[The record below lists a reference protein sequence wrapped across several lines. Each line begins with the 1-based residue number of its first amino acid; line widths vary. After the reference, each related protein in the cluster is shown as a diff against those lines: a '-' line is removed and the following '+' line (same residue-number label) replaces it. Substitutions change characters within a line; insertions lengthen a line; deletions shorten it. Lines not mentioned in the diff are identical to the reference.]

1 MFGRVAT
8 WARKALTAFRAAPY
22 SVADPRLAEV
32 FNVGYPNYSG
42 VQVGESGALSI
53 AAVYRAV
60 ALIAGTIGTL
70 PMRTLRDTGDGM
82 RQRVSS
88 FLDTPGGPDDLRG
101 PTAFEWKEL
110 VLAHLL
116 LHGDAFLRHVYGG
129 AGQLI
134 ALDPVH
140 PQCVSVEWDSRAV
153 GGKLYRVTGTDGHT
167 YEFDATDMT
176 QIMGLSL
183 DGLRGLSVIAV
194 ARNGLGTA
202 IAGERAAANM
212 FSNGALMAGLVSAE
226 DEVNPDEAKVIKETI
241 DRKVS
246 GWENAGSIAFINR
259 KLKFTPWTMSAE
271 DAQFLQSRAF
281 QIEEIARWF
290 GVPPHLLMQTEKQTS
305 WGQGVEQQNI
315 GLGRFTLNGWT
326 TRIEQRLSRLLP
338 NPRFVEFDF
347 AGLERP
353 TPESEIDLLIKQV
366 ESGLMTLN
374 EARAVRNLPP
384 VPGGDE
390 VRGLTPEPAPAPEPA
405 AEPELEA
412 V

>member
-1 MFGRVAT
+1 MFSRVAT
-8 WARKALTAFRAAPY
+8 WARKARLALRSYPY
-22 SVADPRLAEV
+22 SIGDPRIAEV
-32 FNVGYPNYSG
+32 FNIGYPNYSG
-42 VQVGESGALSI
+42 VAVGESGALSI
-53 AAVYRAV
+53 SAVYRAV
-60 ALIAGTIGTL
+60 ALIAGTIATL

-82 RQRVSS
+82 RQRVTS
-88 FLDTPGGPDDLRG
+88 FLDTPGGTDG
-101 PTAFEWKEL
+101 PTAFEWTET

-140 PQCVSVEWDSRAV
+140 PQCVSVDWNAEAV

-167 YEFDATDMT
+167 YEFDATGMT
-176 QIMGLSL
+176 QIMSLSL
-183 DGLRGLSVIAV
+183 DGLRGLSIIAI

-212 FSNGALMAGLVSAE
+212 FSNGALMAGLVSADG
-226 DEVNPDEAKVIKETI
+226 DELSPEEAKVVKETI
-241 DRKVS
+241 DRKAS
-246 GWENAGSIAFINR
+246 GWENAGSVAFINR
-259 KLKFTPWTMSAE
+259 KLKFTPWSMSAE

-290 GVPPHLLMQTEKQTS
+290 GVPPHLLMQTDKQTS
-305 WGQGVEQQNI
+305 WGTGVAEQNI

-353 TPESEIDLLIKQV
+353 TPEKEIDLLITQV
-366 ESGLMTLN
+366 EAGLLTLN

-390 VRGLTPEPAPAPEPA
+390 VRGLTPEPAPAPEATPQ
-405 AEPELEA
+405 PELES